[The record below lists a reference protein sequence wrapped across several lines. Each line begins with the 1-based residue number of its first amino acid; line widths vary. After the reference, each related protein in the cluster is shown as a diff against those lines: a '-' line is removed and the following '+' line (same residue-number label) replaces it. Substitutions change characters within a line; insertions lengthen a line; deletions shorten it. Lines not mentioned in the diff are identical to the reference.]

1 MHPPGTLESALS
13 NGSLSSFALVGRVD
27 PLTIK
32 SVGRPEQ
39 GESIDVKKD
48 KAEEKVD
55 LAMIV
60 GLPDFDAAAKAI
72 LPAKT
77 WAYYSA
83 GGTDEYSLALN
94 RYVLTSQNFFLW
106 LIDLTADV
114 LLLPRAV
121 FNQVLFRPRVMRD
134 VTDVDL
140 STEFLGHK
148 VSMPVAV
155 APAGMASLSHP
166 DGEVLLSSGAGK
178 TGIAQFVR
186 SFSPLLLC
194 VFSAKPLTLSVPPH
208 CRLQISTN
216 ASKPLA
222 EILGGAVSPD
232 QPYFMQLYVD
242 RKRDKTEALMKK
254 IEATGQIKGYFVTV
268 DAAAP
273 GKREADERSRAEVEV
288 ASGISGGKIQSDA
301 KGGGI
306 GRSVGG
312 FIDPR
317 SASQFQGIN
326 ICRAEC

>member
-1 MHPPGTLESALS
+1 M
-13 NGSLSSFALVGRVD
+13 
-27 PLTIK
+27 TIK

-106 LIDLTADV
+106 LIDLTAGV
-114 LLLPRAV
+114 FLLPRAV

-194 VFSAKPLTLSVPPH
+194 VFSAKPLTLSSLSPADLDKRQQTARRDPRRS
-208 CRLQISTN
+208 RLTRPALLHAALRRPQ
-216 ASKPLA
+216 ARQD
-222 EILGGAVSPD
+222 GGAHEKD
-232 QPYFMQLYVD
+232 
-242 RKRDKTEALMKK
+242 
-254 IEATGQIKGYFVTV
+254 
-268 DAAAP
+268 
-273 GKREADERSRAEVEV
+273 
-288 ASGISGGKIQSDA
+288 
-301 KGGGI
+301 
-306 GRSVGG
+306 
-312 FIDPR
+312 
-317 SASQFQGIN
+317 
-326 ICRAEC
+326 